1 VQIASIPIHRKV
13 GMLLMAPLYADCM
26 DELIGKFGC
35 GSLLSWGGEF
45 GDSSPDNIPEFCALM
60 NRVQE
65 LSQQHRGLPT
75 WIHGWPHQ
83 AIAGRRQ
90 GWLGRAAANDT
101 DAERVERAA
110 QLIGRRWRALGVHNI
125 PEPTLNVPMH
135 ETGILGDTITSA
147 DPEKVR
153 CYGTAFNRGILAGNC
168 GSMAQH
174 FPAHGATPLD
184 SHDNDP
190 VVDAT
195 IDELWP
201 DHLLPYQQ
209 CFDDGCTTICTAHLT
224 LTALDPDNIAT
235 TSKAVLTDFLK
246 GKMGFKGIA
255 IADAV
260 EMKGFQKD
268 GSIPEMAVEA
278 VKAGCDS
285 ICMVAIDNVEP
296 VYNSL
301 LEAAESGDIP
311 PERLEDAVE
320 RNLRFMRWLGLE
332 EKAQVD
338 ADAAAE
344 TLRDLDTDPDSELL
358 R

>member
-1 VQIASIPIHRKV
+1 
-13 GMLLMAPLYADCM
+13 
-26 DELIGKFGC
+26 
-35 GSLLSWGGEF
+35 
-45 GDSSPDNIPEFCALM
+45 
-60 NRVQE
+60 
-65 LSQQHRGLPT
+65 
-75 WIHGWPHQ
+75 
-83 AIAGRRQ
+83 
-90 GWLGRAAANDT
+90 
-101 DAERVERAA
+101 
-110 QLIGRRWRALGVHNI
+110 
-125 PEPTLNVPMH
+125 
-135 ETGILGDTITSA
+135 
-147 DPEKVR
+147 
-153 CYGTAFNRGILAGNC
+153 
-168 GSMAQH
+168 
-174 FPAHGATPLD
+174 
-184 SHDNDP
+184 
-190 VVDAT
+190 VDAT